1 MDETTSQLRGSDQ
14 MHSRQSTMQW
24 ESKIQGSMP
33 NYGQNL
39 GGKHATKSRSVRPD
53 TGPELQEMVDR
64 KEQHEVNKNS
74 LVSGLQ
80 QMTALAGAL
89 APTEYDDL
97 DSGAESVGS
106 ETGSQVLAAS
116 TTPFA
121 FVTLVKAKSVAGVA
135 FCSSKPAACSLAPSG
150 CSLRKA
156 SVVGR
161 LGGEVALMSS
171 PSLKHSSSFRE
182 SVDDGA
188 SVATIDGEGKTRV
201 KSATYWLQIITIAGG
216 FSGKKYTREAVWAQ
230 ECITREIRAGKGTTN
245 PEVLCNTTKSNKLKV
260 QT

>member
-1 MDETTSQLRGSDQ
+1 MDETTYQLRGSNQ

-24 ESKIQGSMP
+24 ESKIQGFML

-39 GGKHATKSRSVRPD
+39 GGRYAAKSRSVRPY
-53 TGPELQEMVDR
+53 TEAELQEMVDR

-106 ETGSQVLAAS
+106 DTGSLVPAAS
-116 TTPFA
+116 TTPCA
-121 FVTLVKAKSVAGVA
+121 FVTPVKAKSVAGVA
-135 FCSSKPAACSLAPSG
+135 FSSKPAACSPAPSG

-201 KSATYWLQIITIAGG
+201 KSAAYWLQVIAIAGG
-216 FSGKKYTREAVWAQ
+216 LLWQEVHARSGVGTGVHH
-230 ECITREIRAGKGTTN
+230 AGDPCWQGDYQSRGF
-245 PEVLCNTTKSNKLKV
+245 V
-260 QT
+260 